1 MKIKNKLLGLT
12 AVSVTAILL
21 IVSTTWSANE
31 KLLEANHAAIESKQL
46 EVILLSL
53 RRYEKDFL
61 MRLDLSYE
69 TKFNKQIKFFYDE
82 LKILQKDLVLIDLRS
97 ESVEKLP
104 QAIKDYQQG
113 MATLIDAYVTLG
125 LTKQEGL
132 RQSFYQHS
140 EAFISQVSRQN
151 TNILQAYDLVQ
162 SAELFVATGKRSFL
176 TSYQNN
182 LETYDYQLAETY
194 DEKYLA
200 LRSSMEHIIKQY
212 ELIGLSHKE
221 GLRGQIRSDSHKVE
235 EIFKSFNTQLN
246 AEITRSHDNT
256 AKLTVFLLALI
267 TIALI
272 TISLLF
278 AKSIQQR
285 IQSLSELMANIA
297 SNHDLTVEADVSG
310 KDELS
315 VMAKNFNYLLNS
327 LRTLVGDVK
336 GSVTEL
342 GIVSNQLQQ
351 SSERSEIA
359 LNQQQDETN
368 AVASAIT
375 QMVATIQEIAG
386 NTENAASNA
395 HSSHTGA
402 SEGLVEVSS
411 TKQRIQSLSQDLSET
426 SSEVTNLSEL
436 SENIG
441 SVLDVIRS
449 IAEQTNLLA
458 LNAAIEA
465 ARAGEQ
471 GRGFAVVA
479 DEVRSLA
486 LRTSQSTEEISSIIS
501 TLQEQTGQVVSHIT
515 SCHQQGELSVSQ
527 ADSAEDKINHIMTE
541 MQKILDTSTEIATA
555 VEQQNV
561 VSNEI
566 NINVSS
572 IQELNQSNADIAHEN
587 TLAANAVATQTKS
600 LSEAISLYQV

>member
-69 TKFNKQIKFFYDE
+69 TEFNKQIKFFYDE

-272 TISLLF
+272 TISLLL

-486 LRTSQSTEEISSIIS
+486 LRTSQSTEEISGIIS